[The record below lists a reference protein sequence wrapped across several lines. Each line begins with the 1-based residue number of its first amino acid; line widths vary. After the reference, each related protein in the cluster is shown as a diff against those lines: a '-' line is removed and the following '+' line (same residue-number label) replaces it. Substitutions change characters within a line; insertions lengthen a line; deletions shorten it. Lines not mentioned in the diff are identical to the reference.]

1 MPERATVHVPVLK
14 DPILA
19 AVGGLEPRAL
29 ADGTLGGGGHALALA
44 ELLPPGGK
52 LLAVDRDPAA
62 VMRFETLRAELART
76 LSAGTDSAGTQSAGQ
91 RPMPPVEWW
100 VRCGSYED
108 LPRVVE
114 EAGQPPLDA
123 ILLDLGL
130 SSDQLADESRG
141 FSFKADG
148 PLDLRFNPEEGEP
161 AWRLL
166 ERLPEGQL
174 ADVLYQ
180 YGDERFSR
188 RIAKQIVLR
197 RRGEPVRTAGELRE
211 VIRRCVP
218 GGRHGRIDPATRSFQ
233 ALRIA
238 VNDELQV
245 LQRSMQSLP
254 HCLRAGGLLL
264 VISFHSLEDRI
275 VKNAFREHELLEIV
289 TKKPIVADDRE
300 TRLNPRSRSAKLRIA
315 RRVEEQGDG

>member
-19 AVGGLEPRAL
+19 AIGELQPRAL

-44 ELLPPGGK
+44 ELLPAGGRMF
-52 LLAVDRDPAA
+52 AVDRDPAA
-62 VMRFETLRAELART
+62 VTRFETLRAELK
-76 LSAGTDSAGTQSAGQ
+76 GGQSEDQ
-91 RPMPPVEWW
+91 RLAPPIEWW

-108 LPRVVE
+108 LPRVLA
-114 EAGQPPLDA
+114 EAGGAELDA

-141 FSFKADG
+141 FSFKVDG
-148 PLDLRFNPEEGEP
+148 PLDLRFNPDDGEP

-166 ERLPEGQL
+166 ERLPEDKL

-197 RRGEPVRTAGELRE
+197 RRSDPVRTAGELRE
-211 VIRRCVP
+211 LIRRCVP

-238 VNDELQV
+238 VNDELQI
-245 LQRSMQSLP
+245 LQRSMDSLP
-254 HCLRAGGLLL
+254 QCLRIGGLLL

-275 VKNAFREHELLEIV
+275 VKNAFREHELLEVV
-289 TKKPIVADDRE
+289 TKKPIVAEDRE

-315 RRVEEQGDG
+315 RRVEAAGEA